1 MGNSRFVYSTE
12 TGRMCPVCNRPA
24 SRCTC
29 KSDKLKVSADGKTDG
44 VLRIKHEVKGRKGKA
59 VTTISGFE
67 ESEGSVK
74 SLASELKSSCGTG
87 GSVKDGVIIIQGDH
101 RETLKMLLEQKGF
114 KVKLA
119 GG

>member
-1 MGNSRFVYSTE
+1 
-12 TGRMCPVCNRPA
+12 MCPVCNRPA

-29 KSDKLKVSADGKTDG
+29 KSDKLKASAKGRNDG

-67 ESEGSVK
+67 ESDGAIK
-74 SLASELKSSCGTG
+74 SLLSELKSCCGTG

-101 RETLKMLLEQKGF
+101 RATLKALLEQKGF
-114 KVKLA
+114 RAKLS